1 LSAFFYEK
9 ILHKHY
15 TSLFLSKYLTEAFT
29 YCLYL
34 FAINNGFI
42 LNDSESVKKV
52 LYSFAFASL
61 VLASCQNNDSKN
73 IEKKRDSTATQKAAD
88 ESAAKAEIVYVNADS
103 LVLGYELY
111 QKSKKEF
118 QDKQTQYDTDINGR
132 ASNLEREIAS
142 FQQTVNSMTLQTAK
156 ETEARL
162 LDKQK
167 TLMQY
172 RESLAKQLVEDE
184 RQVTEKINQNID
196 DFMKRY
202 AKEQG
207 FKMILSYKQ
216 GVTAWY
222 MDADLDITKEV
233 LRQLNK
239 EYQEQQKPAVE
250 EKKK

>member
-1 LSAFFYEK
+1 M
-9 ILHKHY
+9 
-15 TSLFLSKYLTEAFT
+15 SLFLCKYVTETFT

-34 FAINNGFI
+34 SANHNSFN
-42 LNDSESVKKV
+42 LNYLESVKKV
-52 LYSFAFASL
+52 LYSFALASF
-61 VLASCQNNDSKN
+61 VLASCQKNADNNANNKS
-73 IEKKRDSTATQKAAD
+73 DSTATQQSADKAD
-88 ESAAKAEIVYVNADS
+88 AKSEIVYVNADS

-118 QDKQTQYDTDINGR
+118 QDKQVQYDADINGR

-142 FQQTVNSMTLQTAK
+142 FQQSVNSMTLQTAK

-172 RESLAKQLVEDE
+172 RESLAKQLGEDE

-196 DFMKRY
+196 EFMKRY

-222 MDADLDITKEV
+222 MEADLDITKEV
-233 LRQLNK
+233 LKQLNK
-239 EYQEQQKPAVE
+239 EYQDQQKTSTE